1 MLTVAGTAF
10 AFTKFPFNELRCVH
24 NTTKIHGKDMVI
36 LLHNCITKHK
46 IGTFDIT
53 NFTSLKHFTLAL
65 FFLFTL
71 SCKENKASFTPTQG
85 TPVSIDYAQGFLI
98 TEFDDYTLL
107 EVSRAFPNSTD
118 TLRYALVPKI
128 NSFSSKIPEN
138 IPVVPIP
145 LETIVVTSTTHI
157 PSLEML
163 EVAETLVGFPNLDYV
178 SSTLSRKRIANNKIK
193 ELGQNESI
201 NTEVLLELNP
211 DAVVSFGVEGQNK
224 SLEVVQKA
232 GIPILYNGDWV
243 EQDPLG
249 KAEWIKFFGALYD
262 KNELAESLFKQI
274 EKDYLDTKKLV
285 AQVST
290 KPTVISGAM
299 YKDVWYLPKGDSWP
313 ARLIKDAGGK
323 YLWADTAGTGSL
335 SLSLESVLDKGQQAT
350 HWVAPAQYSSYDTM
364 KKANTAYEHFDAF
377 KNEQVYTFAAKKG
390 ETGGLLYYELAP
402 NRPDIVLKD
411 IVHYLHPELL
421 PDYEPFFFSKLEK

>member
-1 MLTVAGTAF
+1 M
-10 AFTKFPFNELRCVH
+10 
-24 NTTKIHGKDMVI
+24 
-36 LLHNCITKHK
+36 
-46 IGTFDIT
+46 
-53 NFTSLKHFTLAL
+53 KHFTLAL
-65 FFLFTL
+65 LVLLTI
-71 SCKENKASFTPTQG
+71 SCKKEKQGFTPTQG
-85 TPVSIDYAQGFLI
+85 TPVTIDYAQGFLL
-98 TEFDDYTLL
+98 TDFDGYQLL
-107 EVSRAFPNSTD
+107 EVTKAFPNSTD
-118 TLRYALVPKI
+118 TLRYALVPKHTAT
-128 NSFSSKIPEN
+128 SVSLPEN
-138 IPVVPIP
+138 IPVIPVP
-145 LETIVVTSTTHI
+145 LETVVVTSTTHI

-163 EVAETLVGFPNLDYV
+163 EVAKSLVGFPNLDYV

-211 DAVVSFGVEGQNK
+211 TAVVSFGVEGQNK
-224 SLEVVQKA
+224 SLEVAQKA

-262 KNELAESLFKQI
+262 KNALADSLFTQI
-274 EKDYLDTKKLV
+274 AKDYNDTKKL
-285 AQVST
+285 ATQART

-313 ARLIKDAGGK
+313 ARLIADAGGE
-323 YLWADTAGTGSL
+323 YLWADTSGTGSL
-335 SLSLESVLDKGQQAT
+335 ALSVESVLDQGQQAT
-350 HWVAPAQYSSYDTM
+350 HWVAPAQYSSYDAM
-364 KKANTAYEHFDAF
+364 RKAHTAYENFDAF

-411 IVHYLHPELL
+411 ILHYLHPEIL
-421 PDYEPFFFSKLEK
+421 PDYKPFFFSKLEK

>member
-1 MLTVAGTAF
+1 
-10 AFTKFPFNELRCVH
+10 
-24 NTTKIHGKDMVI
+24 
-36 LLHNCITKHK
+36 
-46 IGTFDIT
+46 
-53 NFTSLKHFTLAL
+53 LKHFTLAFL
-65 FFLFTL
+65 LLFTL
-71 SCKENKASFTPTQG
+71 SCKKEKSGFTATQG
-85 TPVSIDYAQGFLI
+85 TPVATDYAQGFLI
-98 TEFDDYTLL
+98 TDFDGYKLL
-107 EVSRAFPNSTD
+107 EVTKAFPASTD
-118 TLRYALVPKI
+118 TLRYALIPK
-128 NSFSSKIPEN
+128 NATTPLSLPEN
-138 IPVVPIP
+138 IAIIQVP
-145 LETIVVTSTTHI
+145 LETVVVTSTTHI

-224 SLEVVQKA
+224 SLEVAQKA

-262 KNELAESLFKQI
+262 KNALADSLFTQI
-274 EKDYLDTKKLV
+274 EKDYLETKKLV
-285 AQVST
+285 TQART

-313 ARLIKDAGGK
+313 ARLIEDAGGE
-323 YLWADTAGTGSL
+323 YLWADTEGTGSL
-335 SLSLESVLDKGQQAT
+335 ALSVESVLEKGQQAT
-350 HWVAPAQYSSYDTM
+350 HWVAPAQYGSYDAM
-364 KKANTAYEHFDAF
+364 QKAHTAYANFDAF
-377 KNEQVYTFAAKKG
+377 KKKQVYTFAAKKG

-402 NRPDIVLKD
+402 NRPDLVLKD
-411 IVHYLHPELL
+411 MVHYLHPEIL
-421 PDYEPFFFSKLEK
+421 PNYQPFFFSPLEK